1 MVSQH
6 NRGSEG
12 QMMLNS
18 PGRAF
23 VVAAIGGAILIAGA
37 LPAVAA
43 ANPGASCV
51 GTVAS
56 TLAAHGGLNVNDV
69 FKPLAE
75 ALGSRNFG
83 EFVQGGARR
92 HVGDVQQCIYPPAP

>member
-1 MVSQH
+1 
-6 NRGSEG
+6 
-12 QMMLNS
+12 MMLHT
-18 PGRAF
+18 PGRAL
-23 VVAAIGGAILIAGA
+23 VVTMIGGGLLIGGA

-56 TLAAHGGLNVNDV
+56 TLAAHGGLDVNDV

-75 ALGSRNFG
+75 ARGAQNFG
-83 EFVQGGARR
+83 QFVQGGAQT
-92 HVGDVQQCIYPPAP
+92 HFGDVQQCINP

>member
-1 MVSQH
+1 
-6 NRGSEG
+6 
-12 QMMLNS
+12 MMLKT

-37 LPAVAA
+37 LPSGAA

-56 TLAAHGGLNVNDV
+56 TLAAHGGLDVNAV
-69 FKPLAE
+69 FKPLAQE
-75 ALGSRNFG
+75 RGARNFG
-83 EFVQGGARR
+83 QFVQGGAQT
-92 HVGDVQQCIYPPAP
+92 HFGDVQQCINPTAP